1 MGEFYNLYVV
11 LAHPADAT
19 SAITTVHHTIMAAGG
34 EIDEDCTYLLE
45 TDDDDEPRPITD
57 VETVLDD
64 VARNPRLGLVEYFFD
79 GASLTVTYLN
89 EQPGSHVDCIRCS
102 IPQRAFE
109 RGGEELRRA
118 VEGLAAQLHA
128 ALRATRTLMD
138 WGLEARGFSWRDEV
152 ARLRAGQVVGTYP
165 IVDVV
170 ADETRG

>member
-11 LAHPADAT
+11 LTRPADAT
-19 SAITTVHHTIMAAGG
+19 TAITTAHRTILAAGG
-34 EIDEDCTYLLE
+34 EIDGDCTFLLE
-45 TDDDDEPRPITD
+45 SDDDDDEPQPITD
-57 VETVLDD
+57 VEKVLDD
-64 VARNPRLGLVEYFFD
+64 VARNPRLGLVEYFFE

-102 IPQRAFE
+102 LPQRAFE

-128 ALRATRTLMD
+128 ALRAARTLMD
-138 WGLEARGFSWRDEV
+138 WGLQARGFSWHDEL

-165 IVDVV
+165 IVDIT
-170 ADETRG
+170 ANEG